1 MTDINK
7 LMESLT
13 LVSEEKQQILNREI
27 EIKDQLLEAMKQQKI
42 SALENSRIK
51 VKCVP
56 SSSRNRVDTDLLKK
70 QFSDAAAR
78 CMKSTLVKSF
88 VRVTVLNA

>member
-13 LVSEEKQQILNREI
+13 MITEEKQQILNRET
-27 EIKDQLLEAMKQQKI
+27 EIKDQLLEAMKKQKI
-42 SALENSRIK
+42 STLENSLIK

-56 SSSRNRVDTDLLKK
+56 SFFRNRVDTELLKK
-70 QFSDAAAR
+70 QFPDAAAR